1 MKKHIALVTVLLV
14 LATALFGCAPNG
26 GSTTTTTT
34 ATPPKTAV
42 NIGTIQ
48 GPTGIGMVHL
58 MEADAVGTSAND
70 YTFTVG
76 STPQEIGTKL
86 AQGALDIAALPT
98 NLAASL
104 YQKTSGKVK
113 LLAVNTLGVL
123 YILENGTAINSIED
137 LRGKTVY
144 STGEGANP
152 EYILKYV
159 LEKNGLTPGKDVKI
173 EFIAENTELAT
184 RMVSGDI
191 KLAMVPEPQVSSIT
205 AQNANVRVALS
216 MNDAWEAVAEENSK
230 LMMGCVAVRAEF
242 LEKNEAAVKAFLTEY
257 KASAV
262 ATSNVETT
270 ATLCEKHGIIPKA
283 ALAKKAIPNCQIT
296 FVSGAEMKTQIADY
310 YNVLFTA
317 NPTSIGGKLPDDAF
331 YYAG

>member
-1 MKKHIALVTVLLV
+1 MKKHIALVAAVLL
-14 LATALFGCAPNG
+14 LAVALFGCSPDG

-34 ATPPKTAV
+34 APQKTAV
-42 NIGTIQ
+42 SIGTIQ
-48 GPTGIGMVHL
+48 GPTGIGMVNL
-58 MEADAVGTSAND
+58 MEANALGTATND

-137 LRGKTVY
+137 LRGKTIY

-159 LEKNGLTPGKDVKI
+159 LEKNGLTPGKDVTI

-191 KLAMVPEPQVSSIT
+191 QLAMVPEPQVSSIM
-205 AQNANVRVALS
+205 AQNADVRVALS
-216 MNDAWEAVAEENSK
+216 MNDAWEAVAEGNSK
-230 LMMGCVAVRAEF
+230 LMMGCVAVRTAF
-242 LEKNEAAVKAFLTEY
+242 LEQNEAAVKAFLTEY
-257 KASAV
+257 QASTAET
-262 ATSNVETT
+262 AQLETT
-270 ATLCEKHGIIPKA
+270 AALCEKHGIIPKA
-283 ALAKKAIPNCQIT
+283 AIAKKAIPNCQIT
-296 FVSGAEMKTQIADY
+296 FVSGADMKAQIADY
-310 YNVLFTA
+310 YEVLFAA